1 MPTQRPPMDLETVDR
16 LLTTTRSVR
25 KRLDLTRPVEPELIE
40 ECIEI
45 ALQAPS
51 GSNLQ
56 GWGFVVVTDPERRR
70 SLADVYHKGSE
81 VYARLRNEG
90 PARFNSEDP
99 RSTHPQRVRESTD
112 FLSEHLHE
120 VPALIVPCI
129 DGRMEEAPYL
139 AELEKYGEAYWA
151 LMYGSILP
159 ATWSLML
166 ALRSRGVGSL
176 MTTNHLLHSAE
187 AARVLGMPD
196 HIIQAALLPVAYY
209 TGSSFRRARR
219 LPGREVTH
227 WNAWGQRREPKS
239 G

>member
-1 MPTQRPPMDLETVDR
+1 MPQEQKEPRMDLETVDY

-25 KRLDLTRPVEPELIE
+25 RRLDLNRPVEPELIE

-56 GWGFVVVTDPERRR
+56 GWNFVVVTDPERRR
-70 SLADVYHKGSE
+70 KLADIYRKGGE
-81 VYARLRNEG
+81 VYNGLSNERPMQFAANDLRS
-90 PARFNSEDP
+90 A
-99 RSTHPQRVRESTD
+99 HPQRVRESND
-112 FLSEHLHE
+112 FLLKHLHE
-120 VPALIVPCI
+120 VPVLIVPCV

-139 AELEKYGEAYWA
+139 AELEKHGGVYWA

-176 MTTNHLLHSAE
+176 MTTNHLVYSEE
-187 AARVLGMPD
+187 AARVLGIPD
-196 HIIQAALLPVAYY
+196 YVIQAALLPVAYY
-209 TGSSFRRARR
+209 TGSSFRRAKR

-227 WNAWGQRREPKS
+227 WNAWGQRR
-239 G
+239 

>member
-1 MPTQRPPMDLETVDR
+1 MPQKETRMDLETVDH

-25 KRLDLTRPVEPELIE
+25 RRLDLTRPVEPELIE

-56 GWGFVVVTDPERRR
+56 GWNFVVVTDPERRR
-70 SLADVYHKGSE
+70 KLADVYRKGGE
-81 VYARLRNEG
+81 VYNGLRNDG
-90 PARFNSEDP
+90 PAQFAPDDP
-99 RSTHPQRVRESTD
+99 RLANPQRVRESSD
-112 FLSEHLHE
+112 FLLEHLHE
-120 VPALIVPCI
+120 VPVLIVPCI
-129 DGRMEEAPYL
+129 DGRMEEVPYL
-139 AELEKYGEAYWA
+139 AELEKRGEVYWA

-176 MTTNHLLHSAE
+176 MTTNHLVYSDE
-187 AARVLGMPD
+187 AAQVLGIPD
-196 HIIQAALLPVAYY
+196 YVIQAALLPVAYY
-209 TGSSFRRARR
+209 TGTSFRRAKR

-227 WNAWGQRREPKS
+227 WNAWGQRR
-239 G
+239 